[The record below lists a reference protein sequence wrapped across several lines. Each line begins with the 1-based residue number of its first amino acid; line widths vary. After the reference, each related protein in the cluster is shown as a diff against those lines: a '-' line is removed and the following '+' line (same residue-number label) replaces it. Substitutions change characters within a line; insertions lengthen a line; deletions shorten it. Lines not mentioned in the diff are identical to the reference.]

1 MTEQNPTAPITQDV
15 LTIPRKLPEG
25 GRMNIVGLTRD
36 QLREALIAAGTPEKQ
51 AKMRLGQV
59 WQWIYHWGVRDFADM
74 TNLAKDYRA
83 LLAEKFE
90 IALPEVVTRQV
101 SADGTRKYLLR
112 IAGGHEVEMV
122 YIPEE
127 NRGTLCVSSQVG
139 CTLTCSFCHTG
150 TQKLVRNLTAG
161 EIVGQLMLARDDLG
175 EWPEQGAPKDE
186 TRLISNVVLMGMGE
200 PLYNF
205 ENVRDAMK
213 VVMDNE
219 GLTLSRRRITLST
232 SGVVPE
238 IARAAEEI
246 GCLLAVSFH
255 ATTDEV
261 RDRLVPINKRWNI
274 ETLLNT
280 LRDYPRLSNSE
291 RITFEYV
298 MLKGVNDS
306 DADARRLVKLIRGI
320 PAKINLI
327 PFNEWPG
334 APYER
339 SDWERIE
346 AFADIIYK
354 AGYASPIRT
363 PRGED
368 IMAACGQLKSAT
380 ERSPQEPGRDRC
392 RGRTGLSPRLVRHL
406 VCISTP
412 STTKSCVFD
421 VTMPL
426 PRAYKMRTRTRTG
439 LHDRRRAAT
448 GRIRRRFHQ
457 GSQRVGGCSET
468 AGNVYRRYRRR
479 LRPAPHGL

>member
-1 MTEQNPTAPITQDV
+1 MTAPIAPITQDV

-25 GRMNIVGLTRD
+25 GKQNLVGLTRD
-36 QLREALIAAGTPEKQ
+36 QLRDTLIAAGTPERQ
-51 AKMRLGQV
+51 ANMRVGQV
-59 WQWIYHWGVRDFADM
+59 WQWIYHWGVRDFAQM
-74 TNLAKDYRA
+74 TNLAKDYRS
-83 LLAEKFE
+83 LLADNFVVD
-90 IALPEVVTRQV
+90 LPELVTRQI
-101 SADGTRKYLLR
+101 SADGTRKYLVR
-112 IAGGHEVEMV
+112 IAGGHEVEVV

-127 NRGTLCVSSQVG
+127 TRGTLCISSQVG

-161 EIVGQLMLARDDLG
+161 EIVGQVMLARDDLG
-175 EWPEQGAPKDE
+175 EWPVPGAPKDE
-186 TRLISNVVLMGMGE
+186 TRRISNVVLMGMGE

-213 VVMDNE
+213 VVMDGE
-219 GLTLSRRRITLST
+219 GLSLSRRRITLST
-232 SGVVPE
+232 SGIVPE

-261 RDRLVPINKRWNI
+261 RDKLVPVNKKWNI

-298 MLKGVNDS
+298 MLKGVNDT
-306 DADARRLVKLIRGI
+306 DADAKRLVKLIQGI

-346 AFADIIYK
+346 AFADIVYK

-380 ERSPQEPGRDRC
+380 ERSRKSRAEIAAEA
-392 RGRTGLSPRLVRHL
+392 GL
-406 VCISTP
+406 
-412 STTKSCVFD
+412 
-421 VTMPL
+421 
-426 PRAYKMRTRTRTG
+426 
-439 LHDRRRAAT
+439 
-448 GRIRRRFHQ
+448 
-457 GSQRVGGCSET
+457 
-468 AGNVYRRYRRR
+468 
-479 LRPAPHGL
+479 

>member
-1 MTEQNPTAPITQDV
+1 MTEPTAPITQDV
-15 LTIPRKLPEG
+15 LTIKRSLPEG
-25 GRMNIVGLTRD
+25 ERRNLVGLTRA
-36 QLREALIAAGTPEKQ
+36 QLREALIEAGTPERQ
-51 AKMRLGQV
+51 AKMRVGQI
-59 WQWIYHWGVRDFADM
+59 WQWIYHWGVRDFMAM
-74 TNLAKDYRA
+74 TNLAKEYRA

-90 IALPEVVTRQV
+90 VTLPEVVTKQV
-101 SADGTRKYLLR
+101 SLDGTRKYLLR
-112 IAGGHEVEMV
+112 IAGGHEVEAV

-127 NRGTLCVSSQVG
+127 NRGTLCISSQVG

-161 EIVGQLMLARDDLG
+161 EIVGQVMVARDDLG
-175 EWPEQGAPKDE
+175 EWPEPGAPKDE
-186 TRLISNVVLMGMGE
+186 TRLVSNVVLMGMGE

-205 ENVRDAMK
+205 ENVRDAMQ
-213 VVMDNE
+213 VVMDGE

-232 SGVVPE
+232 SGIVPE

-255 ATTDEV
+255 ATTDAV
-261 RDRLVPINKRWNI
+261 RDKLVPVNKKWNI

-306 DADARRLVKLIRGI
+306 DDDARRLVKLIAGI

-334 APYER
+334 APYQR

-346 AFADIIYK
+346 AFADIVYK

-380 ERSPQEPGRDRC
+380 ERAR
-392 RGRTGLSPRLVRHL
+392 
-406 VCISTP
+406 
-412 STTKSCVFD
+412 KS
-421 VTMPL
+421 
-426 PRAYKMRTRTRTG
+426 RAEI
-439 LHDRRRAAT
+439 AA
-448 GRIRRRFHQ
+448 
-457 GSQRVGGCSET
+457 E
-468 AGNVYRRYRRR
+468 AGVQ
-479 LRPAPHGL
+479 P

>member
-1 MTEQNPTAPITQDV
+1 MTDQTPSAAIPSAPITQDV
-15 LTIPRKLPEG
+15 MTLPRKLPQTD
-25 GRMNIVGLTRD
+25 RINLVGLTRD
-36 QLREALIAAGTPEKQ
+36 QLRDALIAAGTPERQ
-51 AKMRLGQV
+51 AKMRVGQV

-83 LLAEKFE
+83 LLAQHFT
-90 IALPEVVTRQV
+90 IALPELVTRQV
-101 SADGTRKYLLR
+101 SSDGTRKYLVR
-112 IAGGHEVEMV
+112 IAGGHEVEVV

-127 NRGTLCVSSQVG
+127 GRGTLCVSSQVG

-175 EWPEQGAPKDE
+175 EWPVQGAPKDE
-186 TRLISNVVLMGMGE
+186 TRLVSNVVMMGMGE

-213 VVMDNE
+213 VVMDGE
-219 GLTLSRRRITLST
+219 GLSLSRRRITLST

-238 IARAAEEI
+238 IARTAEEI

-274 ETLLNT
+274 ATLLDA
-280 LRDYPRLSNSE
+280 LRDYPRLTNSE

-298 MLKGVNDS
+298 MLDGVNDT
-306 DADARRLVKLIRGI
+306 DADARRLVKLIQGI

-334 APYER
+334 APYRR
-339 SDWERIE
+339 SSPERIR
-346 AFADIIYK
+346 AFADIVYK

-380 ERSPQEPGRDRC
+380 ERGR
-392 RGRTGLSPRLVRHL
+392 
-406 VCISTP
+406 
-412 STTKSCVFD
+412 KS
-421 VTMPL
+421 
-426 PRAYKMRTRTRTG
+426 
-439 LHDRRRAAT
+439 AAQ
-448 GRIRRRFHQ
+448 IAA
-457 GSQRVGGCSET
+457 ET
-468 AGNVYRRYRRR
+468 A
-479 LRPAPHGL
+479 AS

>member
-1 MTEQNPTAPITQDV
+1 MTPMTATAPITQDV
-15 LTIPRKLPEG
+15 LTVPRRLPEG
-25 GRMNIVGLTRD
+25 PVNIVGLTREA
-36 QLREALIAAGTPEKQ
+36 LRDALIAAGTPEKQ
-51 AKMRLGQV
+51 AKMRVNQI
-59 WQWIYHWGVRDFADM
+59 WQWVYFWGVRDFAAM

-83 LLAEKFE
+83 LLASRFVIET
-90 IALPEVVTRQV
+90 PEVVTREV
-101 SADGTRKYLLR
+101 SADGTRKYLVR
-112 IAGGHEVEMV
+112 IAGGHEVETV

-127 NRGTLCVSSQVG
+127 DRGTLCISSQVG

-161 EIVGQLMLARDDLG
+161 EIVGQVMLARDDLG
-175 EWPEQGAPKDE
+175 DWPKPGEGMGERP
-186 TRLISNVVLMGMGE
+186 RLLSNIVLMGMGE

-205 ENVRDAMK
+205 DAVRDAMK
-213 VVMDNE
+213 IAMDGE
-219 GLTLSRRRITLST
+219 GISLSRRRITLST

-238 IARAAEEI
+238 IARTATEI

-261 RDRLVPINKRWNI
+261 RDKLVPINRKWNI
-274 ETLLNT
+274 AALLDA
-280 LRDYPRLSNSE
+280 LREYPKLSNSE

-306 DADARRLVKLIRGI
+306 DEDARRLVRLIRGI

-339 SDWERIE
+339 SDWSRIE
-346 AFADIIYK
+346 AFADIVYK

-380 ERSPQEPGRDRC
+380 ERAR
-392 RGRTGLSPRLVRHL
+392 
-406 VCISTP
+406 
-412 STTKSCVFD
+412 KS
-421 VTMPL
+421 
-426 PRAYKMRTRTRTG
+426 RAEI
-439 LHDRRRAAT
+439 AA
-448 GRIRRRFHQ
+448 
-457 GSQRVGGCSET
+457 E
-468 AGNVYRRYRRR
+468 AGI
-479 LRPAPHGL
+479 